1 MTNTINLPELDD
13 FLSKWDSSAL
23 AMKNGFL
30 TLKDSLFSME
40 NVSFEF
46 TARPGVSYS
55 LRPKHN
61 NQKERNLFA
70 MVDVIDDEPD
80 ARWLSVC
87 FYGDMISDPD
97 EMGEV
102 IPGGLA
108 GDDGYCFDVFDY
120 DEAAINYI
128 KERLGEACKKAA
140 E

>member
-1 MTNTINLPELDD
+1 MSNAINLPELDD

-23 AMKNGFL
+23 DMKNGFL
-30 TLKDSLFSME
+30 ALKDCLAAMDD
-40 NVSFEF
+40 VSCEF
-46 TARPGVSYS
+46 NGRPGVSYS

-61 NQKERNLFA
+61 NQKDRNLFA
-70 MVDVIDDEPD
+70 MVDVIDDEPE

-87 FYGDMISDPD
+87 FYGDMIIDPD

-108 GDDGYCFDVFDY
+108 GDDGYCFDVFEY
-120 DEAAINYI
+120 DAAAINYI
-128 KERLGEACKKAA
+128 KERLVEAGKKAA